1 MLLLVLFSGKLWAQ
15 NSIVRNNEFY
25 DLASQN
31 SRSTKSK
38 QDTKLFNAQLDLETE
53 SFPISVVISDL
64 DLDGKNDVLVA
75 NFGKNSISVF
85 RNSNLIEGEFSF
97 DAKFEIETGVQPYH
111 IETGDLDGDG
121 KLDLVVANRGNNTV
135 SAFLNTTT
143 QIGIITF
150 AGREEKKTGVRPR
163 SVSIGDL
170 DGDGKA
176 DLAVANAGDG
186 TVSLYRNTSSGIGNI
201 SFEDKIDLSGS
212 SPYFVSIEDL
222 DQDGMADL
230 ILANSSL
237 TDNSVSILKNIS
249 SNIGDLNFD
258 TQLDYTTGLKPW
270 SVSVGDF
277 DGDNNMDL
285 AVANL
290 SNSSVSVFRNEN
302 VSPGIIKF
310 SEKIDFTVGQ
320 DPHSIFIGDLNN
332 DGLADMAVTN
342 AASNSISVLRNTS
355 KEAGNITFSIHEIYE
370 TGSQP
375 FSVSGGDLNEDGKP
389 ELAVVNLQSYT
400 LSILYNNTPPIL
412 DIKAFEHLST
422 YPNPV
427 NDWINISGIFET
439 YSVEILSLSGK
450 SLFNGTNDTT
460 INLSEF
466 KRGIYFLKIVTK
478 NGGIEVRK
486 FIKK

>member
-1 MLLLVLFSGKLWAQ
+1 
-15 NSIVRNNEFY
+15 
-25 DLASQN
+25 
-31 SRSTKSK
+31 
-38 QDTKLFNAQLDLETE
+38 LDFETE
-53 SFPISVVISDL
+53 SFPISVMISDL
-64 DLDGKNDVLVA
+64 DLDGKNDILVA

-85 RNSNLIEGEFSF
+85 RNSNIKEGEFSF
-97 DAKFEIETGVQPYH
+97 DSKFEIETGVQPYH
-111 IETGDLDGDG
+111 IETEDLDGDG

-150 AGREEKKTGVRPR
+150 AASVDKKTGVLPR

-186 TVSLYRNTSSGIGNI
+186 TVSLYRNTSSGVGNI

-222 DQDGMADL
+222 DHDGMADL
-230 ILANSSL
+230 TIANSSL
-237 TDNSVSILKNIS
+237 TDNSVSIIKNTG
-249 SNIGDLNFD
+249 NFNFD

-277 DGDNNMDL
+277 DGDNNIDL

-320 DPHSIFIGDLNN
+320 DPHSIVIGDLNN
-332 DGLADMAVTN
+332 DGLPDMAVTN

-400 LSILYNNTPPIL
+400 LSILYDNIPPIL
-412 DIKAFEHLST
+412 DIKAYEHLST

-427 NDWINISGIFET
+427 NDWINISGISET
-439 YSVEILSLSGK
+439 YSIQILNLSEK
-450 SLFNGTNDTT
+450 NIFNGINDTS

-466 KRGIYFLKIVTK
+466 KRGIYFLKIATK

>member
-1 MLLLVLFSGKLWAQ
+1 MDF
-15 NSIVRNNEFY
+15 
-25 DLASQN
+25 
-31 SRSTKSK
+31 
-38 QDTKLFNAQLDLETE
+38 ETE
-53 SFPISVVISDL
+53 SFPISVMISDL
-64 DLDGKNDVLVA
+64 DLDGKNDILVA

-85 RNSNLIEGEFSF
+85 RNSNIKEGEFSF
-97 DAKFEIETGVQPYH
+97 DSKFEIETGVQPYH
-111 IETGDLDGDG
+111 IETEDLDGDG

-150 AGREEKKTGVRPR
+150 AASVDKKTGVLPR

-186 TVSLYRNTSSGIGNI
+186 TVSLYRNTSSGVGNI

-222 DQDGMADL
+222 DHDGMADL
-230 ILANSSL
+230 TIANSSL
-237 TDNSVSILKNIS
+237 TDNSVSIIKNTG
-249 SNIGDLNFD
+249 NFNFD

-277 DGDNNMDL
+277 DGDNNIDL

-320 DPHSIFIGDLNN
+320 DPHSIVIGDLNN
-332 DGLADMAVTN
+332 DGLPDMAVTN

-400 LSILYNNTPPIL
+400 LSILYDNIPPIL
-412 DIKAFEHLST
+412 DIKAYEHLST

-427 NDWINISGIFET
+427 NDWINISGISET
-439 YSVEILSLSGK
+439 YSIQILNLSEK
-450 SLFNGTNDTT
+450 NIFNGINDTS

-466 KRGIYFLKIVTK
+466 KRGIYFLKIATK

>member
-1 MLLLVLFSGKLWAQ
+1 M
-15 NSIVRNNEFY
+15 
-25 DLASQN
+25 
-31 SRSTKSK
+31 
-38 QDTKLFNAQLDLETE
+38 
-53 SFPISVVISDL
+53 ISDL
-64 DLDGKNDVLVA
+64 DLDGKNDILVA

-85 RNSNLIEGEFSF
+85 RNSNIKEGEFSF
-97 DAKFEIETGVQPYH
+97 DSKFEIETGVQPYH
-111 IETGDLDGDG
+111 IETEDLDGDG

-150 AGREEKKTGVRPR
+150 AASVDKKTGVLPR

-186 TVSLYRNTSSGIGNI
+186 TVSLYRNTSSGVGNI

-222 DQDGMADL
+222 DHDGMADL
-230 ILANSSL
+230 TIANSSL
-237 TDNSVSILKNIS
+237 TDNSVSIIKNTG
-249 SNIGDLNFD
+249 NFNFD

-277 DGDNNMDL
+277 DGDNNIDL

-320 DPHSIFIGDLNN
+320 DPHSIVIGDLNN
-332 DGLADMAVTN
+332 DGLPDMAVTN

-400 LSILYNNTPPIL
+400 LSILYDNIPPIL
-412 DIKAFEHLST
+412 DIKAYEHLST

-427 NDWINISGIFET
+427 NDWINISGISET
-439 YSVEILSLSGK
+439 YSIQILNLSEK
-450 SLFNGTNDTT
+450 NIFNGINDTS

-466 KRGIYFLKIVTK
+466 KRGIYFLKIATK